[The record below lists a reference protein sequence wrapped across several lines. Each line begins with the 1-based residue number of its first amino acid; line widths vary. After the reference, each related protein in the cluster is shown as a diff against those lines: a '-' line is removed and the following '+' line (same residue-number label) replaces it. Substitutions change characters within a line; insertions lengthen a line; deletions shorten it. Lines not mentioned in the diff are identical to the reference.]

1 MSGKRYPEEFKTEAV
16 KQVVDRGYSVASVAT
31 RLDITTHSLYA
42 WIKKYGPDSSTNK
55 EQSDAQAEI
64 RRLQKEL
71 KRVTDE
77 RDIFKKSRGVL
88 RKAVRLRYAFIR
100 DNSCCWPVRLLCR
113 VLDVHPSGFYA
124 WLQQPHSQRHQ
135 ADLRLTGQIKQF
147 WLESGCVYGYR
158 KIHLDLRD
166 SGQQCGVNRVWRLMK
181 RVGIK
186 AQVGYRSPRAR
197 KGEAS
202 IVSPNRLQRQFNPD
216 APDERWVTDI
226 TYIRTHEGWLYLAI
240 VVDLFSR
247 KIIGWSMQSRMTKD
261 IVLNALLMAVWR
273 RNPEKQVLVHSD
285 QGSQY
290 TSHEWQSFLKSH
302 GLEGSMSRR
311 GNCHDNA
318 VAESFFQLLK
328 RERIKKKIYGTRE
341 EARSDIFDYIEMF
354 YNSKRRHGS
363 SEQMS
368 PTEYENQYYQRL
380 GSV

>member
-16 KQVVDRGYSVASVAT
+16 KQVVDRGYSVSSVAT

-226 TYIRTHEGWLYLAI
+226 TYIRTHEGWLYLAV

-368 PTEYENQYYQRL
+368 PTEYENQY
-380 GSV
+380 